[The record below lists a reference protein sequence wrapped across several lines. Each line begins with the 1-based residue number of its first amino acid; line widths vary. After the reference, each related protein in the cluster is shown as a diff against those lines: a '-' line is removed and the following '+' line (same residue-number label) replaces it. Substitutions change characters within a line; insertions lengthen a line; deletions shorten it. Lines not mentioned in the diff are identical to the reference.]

1 MKITSGNAMSSREKL
16 AAWMIAHGFA
26 TGHGDSTEDLLA
38 ELSWQV
44 NENLNKRA
52 DEQVEA
58 CVDALK
64 KELHLWLPEDRMQ
77 HIEDV
82 CRSASLTKRGK

>member
-1 MKITSGNAMSSREKL
+1 MSSRDEIMQRWD
-16 AAWMIAHGFA
+16 AWREYIAEGGKASWPRDEFENA
-26 TGHGDSTEDLLA
+26 LDSY
-38 ELSWQV
+38 
-44 NENLNKRA
+44 A

-58 CVDALK
+58 CVAALK
-64 KELHLWLPEDRMQ
+64 KELHLWLPENRMQ